1 MEEKFRVELL
11 MMLDKSMSKELV
23 SVVDMALTA
32 LFQKYDVSEA
42 CTDLAVCDDS
52 NERIINT
59 YIASMRLEGRSEK
72 TLKQYYDA
80 LTKLLD
86 EIPKSIKDIRTNDI
100 RYHLAHYQGTHK
112 VSNATVNNKR
122 KFLSAFFVWATRE
135 EIVEKNPMLKINSI
149 KEKYVT
155 KKPFS
160 DIELAKIRD
169 ALEDN
174 REKALVEFLLSTGC
188 RVSEVAGL
196 KVGNIDFRT
205 GECVVLGKGN
215 KERTVYLNNKSM
227 YYLERYLGNFVDADR
242 PLFMNARGRGMTKQN
257 IEELMRIIG
266 KRAGVSKVH
275 PHRFRRTMATN
286 AMKRGMPVQY
296 IQVILGHSKLDT
308 TMIYCIYDKE
318 VVKAEYLKVA

>member
-11 MMLDKSMSKELV
+11 TMLGKSMSKELV
-23 SVVDMALTA
+23 SAVDMALTA

-52 NERIINT
+52 NEKIINT

-100 RYHLAHYQGTHK
+100 RYHLAHYQATHK

-135 EIVEKNPMLKINSI
+135 EIVDKNPMLKINSI

-227 YYLERYLGNFVDADR
+227 YYLE
-242 PLFMNARGRGMTKQN
+242 K
-257 IEELMRIIG
+257 
-266 KRAGVSKVH
+266 
-275 PHRFRRTMATN
+275 
-286 AMKRGMPVQY
+286 
-296 IQVILGHSKLDT
+296 
-308 TMIYCIYDKE
+308 
-318 VVKAEYLKVA
+318 

>member
-11 MMLDKSMSKELV
+11 TMLDKSMSKELV

-135 EIVEKNPMLKINSI
+135 EIVDKNPMLKINSI

>member
-11 MMLDKSMSKELV
+11 MMLEKSMSKEVV

-32 LFQKYDVSEA
+32 LFQKYDVTEA
-42 CTDLAVCDDS
+42 CTELAVLDDS

-80 LTKLLD
+80 LTKLLE
-86 EIPKSIKDIRTNDI
+86 EIPKNIWDIKTNDI
-100 RYHLAHYQGTHK
+100 RYHLANYQATHN

-135 EIVEKNPMLKINSI
+135 EIVDKNPMLKINSI
-149 KEKYVT
+149 KERYVT

-174 REKALVEFLLSTGC
+174 REKALVEFLLSTRC

-227 YYLERYLGNFVDADR
+227 YYLERYFGNFVDADR
-242 PLFMNARGRGMTKQN
+242 PLFMNSRGRGMTKQN

-318 VVKAEYLKVA
+318 VVKAEYMKVA

>member
-52 NERIINT
+52 NEKIINT

-100 RYHLAHYQGTHK
+100 RYHLAHYQATHK

-135 EIVEKNPMLKINSI
+135 EIVDKNPMLKINSI

-227 YYLERYLGNFVDADR
+227 YYLERYLGGFVDAER

>member
-11 MMLDKSMSKELV
+11 TMLDKSMSKELV

-100 RYHLAHYQGTHK
+100 RYHLAHYQTTHN

-135 EIVEKNPMLKINSI
+135 EIVDKNPMLKINSI

-227 YYLERYLGNFVDADR
+227 YYLERYLGGLVDAER

>member
-11 MMLDKSMSKELV
+11 TMLDKRMSKEQI
-23 SVVDMALTA
+23 SAVDMALTA
-32 LFQKYDVSEA
+32 LFRKYDVSES
-42 CTDLAVCDDS
+42 CTELAVCDDS

-86 EIPKSIKDIRTNDI
+86 EIPKNIKDIKTNDI
-100 RYHLAHYQGTHK
+100 RYHLAHYQSTHK

-122 KFLSAFFVWATRE
+122 KFLSAFFVWATKE
-135 EIVEKNPMLKINSI
+135 EIIDRNPMLKINSI

-169 ALEDN
+169 VLKND

-196 KVGNIDFRT
+196 KVEDVNFRD
-205 GECVVLGKGN
+205 GECVVCGKGN
-215 KERTVYLNNKSM
+215 KERTVYINNKAM
-227 YYLERYLGNFVDADR
+227 YYLERYLPDKKDASR
-242 PLFMNARGRGMTKQN
+242 PLFLNGWGKSMAKGN
-257 IEELMRIIG
+257 IEQLMRDIG

-318 VVKAEYLKVA
+318 MVKAEYLKVA

>member
-11 MMLDKSMSKELV
+11 TMLGKSMSKELV
-23 SVVDMALTA
+23 SAVDMALTA

-100 RYHLAHYQGTHK
+100 RYHLAHYQTTHK
-112 VSNATVNNKR
+112 VSNATVNNRR

-135 EIVEKNPMLKINSI
+135 EIVDKNPMLKINSI

-227 YYLERYLGNFVDADR
+227 YYLERYLGGFVDAER